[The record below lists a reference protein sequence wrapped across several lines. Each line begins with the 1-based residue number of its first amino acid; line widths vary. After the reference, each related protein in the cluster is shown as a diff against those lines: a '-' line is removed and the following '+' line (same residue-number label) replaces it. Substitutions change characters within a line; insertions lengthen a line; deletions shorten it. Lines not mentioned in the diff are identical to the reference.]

1 MNKPDTSDIV
11 KEIKSIAKNIDI
23 SLNEELHDLLMT
35 QIFDEMVDIKIDLD
49 IIIY

>member
-35 QIFDEMVDIKIDLD
+35 PIFDEMVDIKIDLD
-49 IIIY
+49 IILS

>member
-23 SLNEELHDLLMT
+23 SLNEELHDLLMN
-35 QIFDEMVDIKIDLD
+35 QVFSEMVDIKIDLD

>member
-11 KEIKSIAKNIDI
+11 QEIKSVTENIDI

-35 QIFDEMVDIKIDLD
+35 QIFDEMVDIRLDLD
-49 IIIY
+49 IFIF

>member
-11 KEIKSIAKNIDI
+11 REIKSIAKNIDI

-49 IIIY
+49 IILS

>member
-49 IIIY
+49 IILS